1 MIKVLFF
8 CLGNICRSP
17 MAEAVFRNLLK
28 EEGIEDQF
36 FVDSAG
42 TSDEEEGNPV
52 HPGTKDR
59 LAREGIDVKGM
70 YSRPLQESD
79 LSFDYIIGM
88 DTSNMKNFKRFDQ
101 GRSKATIAKLLSFT
115 EEEGDIADPW
125 YTGDF
130 EQTYQDVYCGCQA
143 LLEVIKKNEKIVGK
157 HE

>member
-1 MIKVLFF
+1 MVKVLFF

-28 EEGIEDQF
+28 EEEIEEHF
-36 FVDSAG
+36 YVDSAG
-42 TSDEEEGNPV
+42 TSDEEAGNPV
-52 HPGTKDR
+52 HPGTKER
-59 LAREGIDVKGM
+59 LAREGIGVEGI

-88 DTSNMKNFKRFDQ
+88 DASNMRNFKRFDQ
-101 GRSKATIAKLLSFT
+101 GRSKAKIAKLLSFAG
-115 EEEGDIADPW
+115 EESDIADPW

-130 EQTYQDVYCGCQA
+130 EQTYQDVYRGCQA
-143 LLEVIKKNEKIVGK
+143 LLEEIKKKENIVGK